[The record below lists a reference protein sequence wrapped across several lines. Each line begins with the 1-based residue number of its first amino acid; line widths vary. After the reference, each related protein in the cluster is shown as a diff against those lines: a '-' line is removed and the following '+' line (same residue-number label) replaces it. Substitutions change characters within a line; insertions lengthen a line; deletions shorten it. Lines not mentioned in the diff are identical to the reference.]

1 MFNSLIQL
9 YKHPFNRKRPLFA
22 IRRWFEWKFI
32 RLLRLRNYRKKV
44 WGNRYLY
51 LNYDSLQ
58 SMWLMYNWIVDW
70 EEFNFLKNFLKP
82 EDTVFDVGT
91 NMGFYSVWMS
101 RYLILPGQI
110 HCFEPDD
117 LSIKRLTENIK
128 INNLE
133 ALAKVNQSAVT
144 DNVGEFFFTTGLDG
158 ENHLSPINESY
169 LKKVSGITL
178 DYYAKQNRI
187 FEIAFIK
194 IDVEG
199 FELGV
204 LKGAAKLLMQKQ
216 ILVIQLEINKQ
227 LRNAN
232 IDVRELIDYLTTYG
246 YSLYSYDV
254 NQKSLV
260 PVLYDVHRENYF
272 ALADIAKVNSRLK

>member
-1 MFNSLIQL
+1 MLNSLIQL
-9 YKHPFNRKRPLFA
+9 YKHPFNRKRPFFA
-22 IRRWFEWKFI
+22 ISRWLEWKFI

-70 EEFNFLKNFLKP
+70 EEFNFLENFLKP

-101 RYLILPGQI
+101 RFLILPAQI

-117 LSIKRLTENIK
+117 LSTKRLTENIK

-133 ALAKVNQSAVT
+133 VLAKVNQSAVT
-144 DNVGEFFFTTGLDG
+144 DKVGEFFFTTGMDG

-169 LKKVSGITL
+169 SKKVSGITL

-204 LKGAAKLLMQKQ
+204 LKGAAELLMQKQ

-227 LRNAN
+227 IRNAN
-232 IDVRELIDYLTTYG
+232 IDVKELIDYLTTYG

-260 PVLYDVHRENYF
+260 PILYDFHRENYF
-272 ALADIAKVNSRLK
+272 ALADIVKVNSRLN